1 MNINQLFA
9 KIHARLPE
17 INTGKVADYIPELSK
32 VDPDKFGVQATTVD
46 GKEYAFGD
54 AKELFSIQSIA
65 KVFTL
70 TMAYQ
75 RLNHKLWK
83 RVGVEPSGTP
93 FNSLTQLEADEGIPR
108 NPMINAGALVICD
121 VLLDHLKDP
130 KAELLAFVRSLS
142 ADASIDYNLAVA
154 QSELENASR
163 HRALLEYMRSFGN
176 IHNASDAIL
185 DFYCHLC
192 SLEMCCGQ
200 LSRSF
205 LFLANKGTSPFSGER
220 IVTSSMSKRLNAVMQ
235 LCGFYDEA
243 GEFSFRVG
251 LPGKSGVGGGIVAL
265 LPGDYC
271 ITAWSPPLTT
281 RGIRTMAW
289 RFWNSLLLRWGRAYF
304 KWSTKRAEHL

>member
-9 KIHARLPE
+9 KIHANLPAK
-17 INTGKVADYIPELSK
+17 NTGKVADYIPELRK

-46 GKEYAFGD
+46 GREFAFGD
-54 AKELFSIQSIA
+54 AKEPFSIQSIA

-75 RLNHKLWK
+75 RLNHKLWE
-83 RVGVEPSGTP
+83 RVGVEPSGTA
-93 FNSLTQLEADEGIPR
+93 FNSLIQLEADEGIPR
-108 NPMINAGALVICD
+108 NPMINAGALVVCD
-121 VLLDHLKDP
+121 VLLDFLKEP
-130 KAELLAFVRSLS
+130 KAELLAFVRALS
-142 ADASIDYNLAVA
+142 ADDTIDFNLKVA
-154 QSELENASR
+154 QSELAHASR
-163 HRALLEYMRSFGN
+163 HRALLEYMRSLGN
-176 IHNASDAIL
+176 IRNGSEAIL

-205 LFLANKGTSPFSGER
+205 LFLANEGVSPISGER
-220 IVTSSMSKRLNAVMQ
+220 IVTSSMTKRLNAIMQ

-271 ITAWSPPLTT
+271 ITVWSPPLNYKGNSHHGMAFLEQFTT
-281 RGIRTMAW
+281 EVGESI
-289 RFWNSLLLRWGRAYF
+289 F
-304 KWSTKRAEHL
+304 

>member
-1 MNINQLFA
+1 MWPILLTMDVNKLFET
-9 KIHARLPE
+9 IHAGLPAK
-17 INTGKVADYIPELSK
+17 NTGKVADYIPELGR
-32 VDPDKFGVQATTVD
+32 VDPDKFGVQATTID
-46 GKEYAFGD
+46 GRTFAYGD
-54 AKELFSIQSIA
+54 ALEPFSIQSIA

-75 RLNHKLWK
+75 QLNQDLWE

-93 FNSLTQLEADEGIPR
+93 FNSLIQLEADQGIPR
-108 NPMINAGALVICD
+108 NPMINAGALVVCD
-121 VLLDHLKDP
+121 VLLSFLKDP
-130 KAELLAFVRSLS
+130 KEALLKFVRSLS
-142 ADASIDYNLAVA
+142 ADDSINYNKVVA
-154 QSELENASR
+154 QSELDNASR

-176 IHNASDAIL
+176 IHNASEDIL

-205 LFLANKGTSPFSGER
+205 LFFANQGVSPFSGEQ
-220 IVTSSMSKRLNAVMQ
+220 IVSRSMTKRLNAIMQ

-265 LPGDYC
+265 LPGKYC
-271 ITAWSPPLTT
+271 ITVWSPPLNHKGNSHHGMAFLEQFTT
-281 RGIRTMAW
+281 ADGESI
-289 RFWNSLLLRWGRAYF
+289 F
-304 KWSTKRAEHL
+304 

>member
-1 MNINQLFA
+1 MALYRNAFIMNINQIFA
-9 KIHARLPE
+9 KIHADLPAM
-17 INTGKVADYIPELSK
+17 NTGKVADYIPELGK
-32 VDPDKFGVQATTVD
+32 VDHSMFGVQATTVD
-46 GKEYAFGD
+46 GREFAFGD
-54 AKELFSIQSIA
+54 AKEPFSIQSIA
-65 KVFTL
+65 KVFSL

-75 RLNHKLWK
+75 RLNQELWK

-93 FNSLTQLEADEGIPR
+93 FNSLTQLEADKGIPR

-121 VLLDHLKDP
+121 VLLDYLKDP

-142 ADASIDYNLAVA
+142 ADASIGYNETVA

-176 IHNASDAIL
+176 IHNASDAVL

-205 LFLANKGTSPFSGER
+205 LFLANKGVSPFSGER
-220 IVTSSMSKRLNAVMQ
+220 IVSSSMTKRLNAIMQ

-271 ITAWSPPLTT
+271 ITVWSPPLNYKGNSHHGMAFLEQFTT
-281 RGIRTMAW
+281 EVGESI
-289 RFWNSLLLRWGRAYF
+289 F
-304 KWSTKRAEHL
+304 

>member
-1 MNINQLFA
+1 MHINQLFA
-9 KIHARLPE
+9 KIHDNLPAK
-17 INTGKVADYIPELSK
+17 NTGKVADYIPELGK
-32 VDPDKFGVQATTVD
+32 VGHSKFGVQATTVD
-46 GKEYAFGD
+46 GREYAFGD
-54 AKELFSIQSIA
+54 AKEPFSIQSIA

-75 RLNHKLWK
+75 RLNHNLWK
-83 RVGVEPSGTP
+83 RVGVEPSGTA
-93 FNSLTQLEADEGIPR
+93 FNSLIQLEADEGIPR

-121 VLLDHLKDP
+121 VLLDYLEDP
-130 KAELLAFVRSLS
+130 KAELLDFVRALS
-142 ADASIDYNLAVA
+142 ADASIGYNLAVA

-163 HRALLEYMRSFGN
+163 NRALLEYMRSFGN
-176 IHNASDAIL
+176 INNASDDIL

-205 LFLANKGTSPFSGER
+205 LFLANKGISPISGER
-220 IVTSSMSKRLNAVMQ
+220 IVSSSMTKRLNAIMQ

-271 ITAWSPPLTT
+271 ITVWSPPLNYKGNSHHGMAFLEQFTT
-281 RGIRTMAW
+281 EVGESI
-289 RFWNSLLLRWGRAYF
+289 F
-304 KWSTKRAEHL
+304 